1 MTTNYYATPAQIS
14 LEPNDSI
21 PALFFTRAR
30 RTPQA
35 VVMMR
40 PQPFGDGW
48 EEITASTLANQIIDV
63 ARGFIGMGL
72 EPGDCIGIMA
82 GTSYEWVLLDY
93 AAQSAGLTVVPIYET
108 DSAVQVDWILEDTG
122 ARFVITE
129 TATQTR
135 LVESTGRVVDCGVA
149 ALQDGALDQIRLKG
163 TNIRKQE
170 VRERLSAVN
179 LDSVLSIVYTSG
191 TTGKPKGVELTQRN
205 FVYMALMIG
214 DSLPEVIDNK
224 KTRMLL
230 FLPLAHVF
238 ARFSSYTVLSGRG
251 MLGCVPNVKNLLHD
265 LQSFRP
271 TSMIVVPR
279 VLEKI
284 YTAAQVKAGRGLK
297 HTIFSWAV
305 AQAIHYSEALED
317 PNRKFVGFR
326 LHRSHSI
333 ADKLLFSKLLEL
345 MGGDCRW
352 VISGGAP
359 LGARLGHFFRGVGL
373 TVIEG
378 WGLTETAGPV
388 TGNLPGNIRIG
399 SVGRPLPG
407 VEIKLDS
414 SGEIFVRSDL
424 VMRGYRNNPEATRQA
439 LDPDGWFASGD
450 LGEIDDDG
458 FLSITGRK
466 KELIVTASG
475 KNVSP
480 APLEDSF
487 RGHPLVSNVV
497 VIGDKRPF
505 VSALVT
511 LDREMLPTW
520 LANHKLPPMDP
531 ATAALHPAVQES
543 LMKGAQRASAS
554 VSRAESIRKVRV
566 IIGDFTVDNGLL
578 TPSLKVRRELVIKKY
593 AKEIEAIYAK

>member
-1 MTTNYYATPAQIS
+1 
-14 LEPNDSI
+14 
-21 PALFFTRAR
+21 
-30 RTPQA
+30 
-35 VVMMR
+35 
-40 PQPFGDGW
+40 
-48 EEITASTLANQIIDV
+48 
-63 ARGFIGMGL
+63 
-72 EPGDCIGIMA
+72 
-82 GTSYEWVLLDY
+82 
-93 AAQSAGLTVVPIYET
+93 
-108 DSAVQVDWILEDTG
+108 
-122 ARFVITE
+122 
-129 TATQTR
+129 
-135 LVESTGRVVDCGVA
+135 
-149 ALQDGALDQIRLKG
+149 
-163 TNIRKQE
+163 
-170 VRERLSAVN
+170 
-179 LDSVLSIVYTSG
+179 
-191 TTGKPKGVELTQRN
+191 
-205 FVYMALMIG
+205 
-214 DSLPEVIDNK
+214 
-224 KTRMLL
+224 MLL

-251 MLGCVPNVKNLLHD
+251 VLGCVPNVKNLLND

-284 YTAAQVKAGRGLK
+284 YTAAQVKSGRGLK

-326 LHRSHSI
+326 LHRSHAI

-388 TGNLPGNIRIG
+388 TGNLPGNIRMG

-407 VEIKLDS
+407 VELKIDS

-424 VMRGYRNNPEATRQA
+424 VMRGYRNNPEATREA
-439 LDPDGWFASGD
+439 LDPNGWFTSGD

-497 VIGDKRPF
+497 VIGDKKPF

-531 ATAALHPAVQES
+531 ATAAVHPAVQES

-578 TPSLKVRRELVIKKY
+578 TPSLKVRRELVIQKY